1 MKIAKY
7 DPERRRKGAINEIE
21 LKRLAVAV
29 YSVSET
35 QVGSWLSKKKSE
47 GILLEGTAY
56 TKKQKH

>member
-35 QVGSWLSKKKSE
+35 QVGSRLSKKKSE

-56 TKKQKH
+56 TKEQKH